1 VIYAFELASPLRKGF
16 GRDKVFSSQI
26 NKICEQMPL
35 DPEISKMDT
44 VVLSSKDLKG
54 LNRGK
59 VQTALL
65 TKNPNVTF
73 IYIWSKKGEEDL
85 IDTPFKV
92 ELKKVTPDSLYS
104 AVNEIISDTLI
115 KSGRLN
121 ADDSDS
127 SIAIPKPLKPKF
139 KASQFGRKD
148 IEETEEAEEVVI
160 KIDPITGLHYYNDDI
175 TDEMIYC
182 DETGRQ
188 LTPAEIQI
196 AKDKIAMERKGEEKE
211 ENGSDDSDDDFEDID
226 IDLDADEESKDKL
239 KPATINLIKDAM
251 APEEEV
257 AEEVPAPI
265 AVDKSTELKNEIESI
280 KSFNNWG
287 ALNDALQETSIFA
300 ELIANDAD
308 YNGTIKVLES
318 LEVQML
324 DIMQNPRLTADEKF
338 DKLLDLGRDKTT
350 TKGIANSL
358 MVDKVISI
366 IHNLS
371 AEVGS
376 IAKTIVNKNYKA
388 IDAAAAVDRIVLDD
402 TANNEVIDAAVKAE
416 ISLLNTKKEISSLY
430 SVMNKTVQDTTK
442 NLTSGLPSEN
452 ELINQII
459 GMSDEYFT
467 PKNTKDLF
475 HRMLEALEENKNTFV
490 QADESVNKLLDKLND
505 VAIKYREV
513 IKYQSE
519 RILLLKANRVED
531 IVIMDTALKP
541 TMQLFVGESGSG
553 VTSTVLARAGVIARG
568 AKNVVIIDLSRK
580 AKFEDYGIEAET
592 WENFS
597 ESRINREFLCVK
609 APEIIDID
617 EILSHLKTRLDNYG
631 SINIILSPEMISEA
645 AMLAGD
651 SLTLNF
657 ISDCTPRNM
666 VVMQEAIGAL
676 SSISNIARKVVLVN
690 PVQDPISC
698 CRTLGVELGNTKL
711 ITIPYLPEMKEC
723 LVNKTQPAMYP
734 EIRGAYSHF

>member
-1 VIYAFELASPLRKGF
+1 MIYSFELASLLRKGF

-35 DPEISKMDT
+35 DPEVSKMDT

-92 ELKKVTPDSLYS
+92 ELKKVTADSLYS

-115 KSGRLN
+115 KSGKLN

-127 SIAIPKPLKPKF
+127 AIAIPKPLKPKF
-139 KASQFGRKD
+139 KASKFGKKD
-148 IEETEEAEEVVI
+148 EDEVEETEEVI
-160 KIDPITGLHYYNDDI
+160 VKIDPITGLHYFNDDV

-182 DETGRQ
+182 DEDGRR
-188 LTPAEIQI
+188 LTPAEVQI
-196 AKDKIAMERKGEEKE
+196 AKDKLAMEKREEAGSNDGGE
-211 ENGSDDSDDDFEDID
+211 DDDGFEDID
-226 IDLDADEESKDKL
+226 IDLEDDNNTSGIEGKVALYPVKE
-239 KPATINLIKDAM
+239 AM
-251 APEEEV
+251 IPE
-257 AEEVPAPI
+257 
-265 AVDKSTELKNEIESI
+265 
-280 KSFNNWG
+280 SFNNWE

-308 YNGTIKVLES
+308 YNGTLKVLES

-324 DIMQNPRLTADEKF
+324 DIMQNPRLSADEKF

-350 TKGIANSL
+350 TKGITNSI
-358 MVDKVISI
+358 MVDKLISI

-371 AEVGS
+371 AQVGS
-376 IAKTIVNKNYKA
+376 IAKTIVDKNYKA

-416 ISLLNTKKEISSLY
+416 VSLLNTKKEIASLY

-442 NLTSGLPSEN
+442 GFTAGLPSEN

-475 HRMLEALEENKNTFV
+475 HKMLEALEENKSTFV
-490 QADESVNKLLDKLND
+490 QADESVNRLLDKLND

-541 TMQLFVGESGSG
+541 TMQLFIGESGSG
-553 VTSTVLARAGVIARG
+553 VTSTVLARTGVIARG

-580 AKFEDYGIEAET
+580 AKFADYGIETET

-597 ESRINREFLCVK
+597 ENRVNREFICVT

-631 SINIILSPEMISEA
+631 SINIILSPEQISEA

-734 EIRGAYSHF
+734 EIRGAFSHF

>member
-1 VIYAFELASPLRKGF
+1 MIYSFELASLLRKGF

-35 DPEISKMDT
+35 DPEVSKMDT

-92 ELKKVTPDSLYS
+92 ELKKVTADSLYS

-115 KSGRLN
+115 KSGKLN

-127 SIAIPKPLKPKF
+127 AIAIPKPLKPKF
-139 KASQFGRKD
+139 KASRFGKKD
-148 IEETEEAEEVVI
+148 EDEVEEAEEVIV
-160 KIDPITGLHYYNDDI
+160 KIDPITGLHYFNDDI

-182 DETGRQ
+182 DEDGRR
-188 LTPAEIQI
+188 LTPAEVQI
-196 AKDKIAMERKGEEKE
+196 AKDKLAMEKKE
-211 ENGSDDSDDDFEDID
+211 EAGSNDGGEDDDGFEDID
-226 IDLDADEESKDKL
+226 IDLDDDSNTSGIEEKVALYPVKE
-239 KPATINLIKDAM
+239 AM
-251 APEEEV
+251 IPEQEEEEV
-257 AEEVPAPI
+257 KEQPV
-265 AVDKSTELKNEIESI
+265 VNKSTELKNEIESI
-280 KSFNNWG
+280 KSFNNWE

-308 YNGTIKVLES
+308 YNGTLKVLES

-324 DIMQNPRLTADEKF
+324 DIMQNPRLSADEKF

-350 TKGIANSL
+350 TKGITNSI
-358 MVDKVISI
+358 MVDKLVSI

-371 AEVGS
+371 AQVGS
-376 IAKTIVNKNYKA
+376 IAKGIVDKNYKA

-416 ISLLNTKKEISSLY
+416 VSLLNTKKEIASLY

-442 NLTSGLPSEN
+442 GFTAGLPSEN

-475 HRMLEALEENKNTFV
+475 HKMLEALEENKSTFV
-490 QADESVNKLLDKLND
+490 QADESVNRLLDKLND

-519 RILLLKANRVED
+519 RILMLKANRVED

-541 TMQLFVGESGSG
+541 TMQLFIGESGSG
-553 VTSTVLARAGVIARG
+553 VTSTVLARTGVIARG
-568 AKNVVIIDLSRK
+568 AKNVVILDLSRK
-580 AKFEDYGIEAET
+580 AKFSDYGIEAET

-597 ESRINREFLCVK
+597 ENRVNREFICVT

-631 SINIILSPEMISEA
+631 SINIILSPEQISEA

-666 VVMQEAIGAL
+666 VIMQEAIGAL

-734 EIRGAYSHF
+734 EIRGAFSHF

>member
-1 VIYAFELASPLRKGF
+1 MIYSFELASLLRKGF

-35 DPEISKMDT
+35 DPEVSKMDT

-92 ELKKVTPDSLYS
+92 ELKKVTADSLYA

-115 KSGRLN
+115 KSGKLN

-127 SIAIPKPLKPKF
+127 AIAIPKPLKPKF
-139 KASQFGRKD
+139 KASRFGKKD
-148 IEETEEAEEVVI
+148 EEEVEEAEEVIV
-160 KIDPITGLHYYNDDI
+160 KIDPITGLHYFNDDI

-182 DETGRQ
+182 DEDGRR
-188 LTPAEIQI
+188 LTPAEVQI
-196 AKDKIAMERKGEEKE
+196 AKDKLAMEKKE
-211 ENGSDDSDDDFEDID
+211 EAGSNDGVEDDDGFEDID
-226 IDLDADEESKDKL
+226 IDLDDDNASGVEEKVALYPVKE
-239 KPATINLIKDAM
+239 AM
-251 APEEEV
+251 IPEQEEEEV
-257 AEEVPAPI
+257 KEQPA
-265 AVDKSTELKNEIESI
+265 VNKSTELKNEIESI
-280 KSFNNWG
+280 KSFNNWE

-308 YNGTIKVLES
+308 YNGTLKVLES

-324 DIMQNPRLTADEKF
+324 DIMQNPRLSADEKF

-350 TKGIANSL
+350 TKGITNSI
-358 MVDKVISI
+358 MVDKLISI

-371 AEVGS
+371 AQVGS
-376 IAKTIVNKNYKA
+376 IAKGIVDKNYKA

-416 ISLLNTKKEISSLY
+416 VSLLNTKKEIASLY

-442 NLTSGLPSEN
+442 GFTAGLPSEN

-475 HRMLEALEENKNTFV
+475 HKMLEALEDNKSTFV

-541 TMQLFVGESGSG
+541 TMQLFIGESGSG
-553 VTSTVLARAGVIARG
+553 VTSTVLARTGVIARG

-580 AKFEDYGIEAET
+580 AKFADYGIETET

-597 ESRINREFLCVK
+597 ENRVNREFICVT

-631 SINIILSPEMISEA
+631 SINIILSPEQISEA

-676 SSISNIARKVVLVN
+676 SSIPNIARKVVLVN

-734 EIRGAYSHF
+734 EIRGAFSHF

>member
-1 VIYAFELASPLRKGF
+1 MIYSFELASLLRKGF

-35 DPEISKMDT
+35 DPEVSKMDT

-92 ELKKVTPDSLYS
+92 ELKKVTADSLYS

-115 KSGRLN
+115 KSGKLN

-127 SIAIPKPLKPKF
+127 AIAIPKPLKPKF
-139 KASQFGRKD
+139 KASRFGKKD
-148 IEETEEAEEVVI
+148 EDEVEEAEEVIV
-160 KIDPITGLHYYNDDI
+160 KIDPITGLHYFNDDI

-182 DETGRQ
+182 DEDGRR
-188 LTPAEIQI
+188 LTPAEVQI
-196 AKDKIAMERKGEEKE
+196 AKDKLAMEKKE
-211 ENGSDDSDDDFEDID
+211 EAGSNDGGEDDDGFEDID
-226 IDLDADEESKDKL
+226 IDLDDDSNTSGIEEKVALYPVKE
-239 KPATINLIKDAM
+239 AM
-251 APEEEV
+251 IPEQEEEEV
-257 AEEVPAPI
+257 KEQPA
-265 AVDKSTELKNEIESI
+265 VNKSTELKNEIESI
-280 KSFNNWG
+280 KSFNNWE

-308 YNGTIKVLES
+308 YNGTLKVLES

-324 DIMQNPRLTADEKF
+324 DIMQNPRLSADEKF

-350 TKGIANSL
+350 TKGITNSI
-358 MVDKVISI
+358 MVDKLVSI

-371 AEVGS
+371 AQVGS
-376 IAKTIVNKNYKA
+376 IAKTIVDKNYKA

-402 TANNEVIDAAVKAE
+402 TANNEVINAAVKAE
-416 ISLLNTKKEISSLY
+416 VSLLNTKKEIASLY

-442 NLTSGLPSEN
+442 GFTAGLPSEN

-475 HRMLEALEENKNTFV
+475 HKMLEALEENKSTFV
-490 QADESVNKLLDKLND
+490 QADESVNRLLDKLND

-541 TMQLFVGESGSG
+541 TMQLFIGESGSG
-553 VTSTVLARAGVIARG
+553 VTSTVLARTGVIARG

-580 AKFEDYGIEAET
+580 AKFADYGIETET

-597 ESRINREFLCVK
+597 ENRVNREFICVT

-631 SINIILSPEMISEA
+631 SINIILSPEQISEA

-734 EIRGAYSHF
+734 EIRGAFSHF

>member
-1 VIYAFELASPLRKGF
+1 MIYSFELASLLRKGF

-35 DPEISKMDT
+35 DPEVSKMDT

-92 ELKKVTPDSLYS
+92 EMKKVTADSLYS

-115 KSGRLN
+115 KSGKLN

-127 SIAIPKPLKPKF
+127 AIAIPKPLKPKF
-139 KASQFGRKD
+139 KASKFGKKD
-148 IEETEEAEEVVI
+148 EDEVEETEEVVV

-182 DETGRQ
+182 DESGRQ
-188 LTPAEIQI
+188 LTPAEVQI
-196 AKDKIAMERKGEEKE
+196 AKDKLAMEKKE
-211 ENGSDDSDDDFEDID
+211 EAGSNDDDGFEDID
-226 IDLDADEESKDKL
+226 IDLDDDSNTSSIEEKVALYPVKE
-239 KPATINLIKDAM
+239 AM
-251 APEEEV
+251 IPEQEEEEV
-257 AEEVPAPI
+257 KEQPV
-265 AVDKSTELKNEIESI
+265 VNKSTELKNEIESI
-280 KSFNNWG
+280 KSFNNWE

-308 YNGTIKVLES
+308 YNGTLKVLES

-324 DIMQNPRLTADEKF
+324 DIMQNPRLSADEKF

-350 TKGIANSL
+350 TKGITNSI
-358 MVDKVISI
+358 MVDKLISI

-371 AEVGS
+371 AQVGS
-376 IAKTIVNKNYKA
+376 IAKGIVDKNYKA

-416 ISLLNTKKEISSLY
+416 VSLLNTKKEIASLY

-442 NLTSGLPSEN
+442 GFTAGLPSEN

-475 HRMLEALEENKNTFV
+475 HKMLEALEENKSTFV
-490 QADESVNKLLDKLND
+490 QADESVNRLLDKLND

-541 TMQLFVGESGSG
+541 TMQLFIGESGSG
-553 VTSTVLARAGVIARG
+553 VTSTVLARTGVIARG

-580 AKFEDYGIEAET
+580 AKFADYGIETET

-597 ESRINREFLCVK
+597 ENRVNREFICVT

-631 SINIILSPEMISEA
+631 SINIILSPEQISEA

-666 VVMQEAIGAL
+666 VVMQEVIGAL
-676 SSISNIARKVVLVN
+676 SSIPNIARKVVLVN

-734 EIRGAYSHF
+734 EIRGAFSHF

>member
-1 VIYAFELASPLRKGF
+1 MIYSFELASLLRKGF

-35 DPEISKMDT
+35 DPEVSKMDT

-92 ELKKVTPDSLYS
+92 ELKKVTADSLYT

-115 KSGRLN
+115 KSGKLN

-127 SIAIPKPLKPKF
+127 AIAIPKPLKPKF
-139 KASQFGRKD
+139 KASRFGKKD
-148 IEETEEAEEVVI
+148 EEEVEEAEEVIV
-160 KIDPITGLHYYNDDI
+160 KIDPITGLHYFNDDI

-182 DETGRQ
+182 DEDGRR
-188 LTPAEIQI
+188 LTPAEVQI
-196 AKDKIAMERKGEEKE
+196 AKDKLAMEKKE
-211 ENGSDDSDDDFEDID
+211 EAGSNDGGEDDDGFEDID
-226 IDLDADEESKDKL
+226 IDLDDDNASGMEEKVALYPVKESMI
-239 KPATINLIKDAM
+239 PEQE
-251 APEEEV
+251 EEEV
-257 AEEVPAPI
+257 KEQPA
-265 AVDKSTELKNEIESI
+265 VNKSTELKNEIESI
-280 KSFNNWG
+280 KSFNNWE

-300 ELIANDAD
+300 DLIANDAD
-308 YNGTIKVLES
+308 YNGTLKVLES

-324 DIMQNPRLTADEKF
+324 DIMQNPRLSADEKF

-350 TKGIANSL
+350 TKGITNSI
-358 MVDKVISI
+358 MVDKLISI

-371 AEVGS
+371 AQVGS
-376 IAKTIVNKNYKA
+376 IAKGIVDKNYKA

-416 ISLLNTKKEISSLY
+416 VSLLYTKKEIASLY

-442 NLTSGLPSEN
+442 GFTAGLPSEN

-467 PKNTKDLF
+467 PKNTKDLL
-475 HRMLEALEENKNTFV
+475 HKMLEALEENKSTFV
-490 QADESVNKLLDKLND
+490 QADESVNRLLDKLND

-541 TMQLFVGESGSG
+541 TMQLFIGESGSG
-553 VTSTVLARAGVIARG
+553 VTSTVLSRTGVIARG

-580 AKFEDYGIEAET
+580 AKFADYGIETET

-597 ESRINREFLCVK
+597 ENRVNREFICVT

-631 SINIILSPEMISEA
+631 SINIILSPEQISEA

-651 SLTLNF
+651 SLTINF

-676 SSISNIARKVVLVN
+676 SSIPNIARKVVLVN

-734 EIRGAYSHF
+734 EIRGAFSHF

>member
-1 VIYAFELASPLRKGF
+1 MIYAFELASTLRKGF

-148 IEETEEAEEVVI
+148 VEESEEEEEVVI
-160 KIDPITGLHYYNDDI
+160 KVDPITGLHYYNDDI

-257 AEEVPAPI
+257 IEEAPAPV

-388 IDAAAAVDRIVLDD
+388 IDAAASVDRIVLDD

-553 VTSTVLARAGVIARG
+553 VTSTVLARTGVIARG

-580 AKFEDYGIEAET
+580 AKFEDYGIEPET

-597 ESRINREFLCVK
+597 ESRINREFLCVT

>member
-1 VIYAFELASPLRKGF
+1 MIYSFELASLLRKGF

-35 DPEISKMDT
+35 DPEVSKMDT

-92 ELKKVTPDSLYS
+92 ELKKVTSDSLYT

-115 KSGRLN
+115 KSGKLN

-127 SIAIPKPLKPKF
+127 AIAIPKPLKPKF
-139 KASQFGRKD
+139 KASRFGKKD
-148 IEETEEAEEVVI
+148 EDEVEEAEEVIV
-160 KIDPITGLHYYNDDI
+160 KIDPITGLHYFNDDI

-182 DETGRQ
+182 DEDGRR
-188 LTPAEIQI
+188 LTPAEVQI
-196 AKDKIAMERKGEEKE
+196 AKDKLAAEKKE
-211 ENGSDDSDDDFEDID
+211 EAGSNDGGEDDDGFEDID
-226 IDLDADEESKDKL
+226 IDLDDDSNTSGIEEKVALYPVKE
-239 KPATINLIKDAM
+239 AM
-251 APEEEV
+251 IPEQEEEEV
-257 AEEVPAPI
+257 KEQPVI
-265 AVDKSTELKNEIESI
+265 NKSMELKNEIESI
-280 KSFNNWG
+280 KSFNNWE

-308 YNGTIKVLES
+308 YNGTLKVLES

-324 DIMQNPRLTADEKF
+324 DIMQNPRLSADEKF

-350 TKGIANSL
+350 TKGITNSI
-358 MVDKVISI
+358 MVDKLISI

-371 AEVGS
+371 AQVGS
-376 IAKTIVNKNYKA
+376 IAKGIVDKNYKA

-416 ISLLNTKKEISSLY
+416 VSLLNTKKEIASLY

-442 NLTSGLPSEN
+442 GLTSGLPSEN

-475 HRMLEALEENKNTFV
+475 HKMLEALEENKSTFV
-490 QADESVNKLLDKLND
+490 QADESVNRLLDKLND

-541 TMQLFVGESGSG
+541 TMQLFIGESGSG
-553 VTSTVLARAGVIARG
+553 VTSTVLARTGVIARG

-580 AKFEDYGIEAET
+580 AKFTDYGIETET

-597 ESRINREFLCVK
+597 ENRVNREFICVT

-631 SINIILSPEMISEA
+631 SINIILSPEQISEA

-676 SSISNIARKVVLVN
+676 SSIPNIARKVVLVN

-734 EIRGAYSHF
+734 EIRGAFSHF

>member
-1 VIYAFELASPLRKGF
+1 MIYSFELASLLRKGF

-35 DPEISKMDT
+35 DPEVSKMDT

-92 ELKKVTPDSLYS
+92 ELKKVTADSLYS

-115 KSGRLN
+115 KSGKLN

-127 SIAIPKPLKPKF
+127 AIAIPKPLKPKF
-139 KASQFGRKD
+139 KASRFGKKD
-148 IEETEEAEEVVI
+148 EDEVEEAEEVIV
-160 KIDPITGLHYYNDDI
+160 KIDPITGLHYFNDDI

-182 DETGRQ
+182 DEDGRR
-188 LTPAEIQI
+188 LTPAEVQI
-196 AKDKIAMERKGEEKE
+196 AKDKLAMEKKE
-211 ENGSDDSDDDFEDID
+211 EAGSNDDDGFEDID
-226 IDLDADEESKDKL
+226 IDLDDDNASGVEEKVALYPVKE
-239 KPATINLIKDAM
+239 AM
-251 APEEEV
+251 IPEQEEEEV
-257 AEEVPAPI
+257 KEQPA
-265 AVDKSTELKNEIESI
+265 VNKSTELKNEIESI
-280 KSFNNWG
+280 KSFNNWE

-308 YNGTIKVLES
+308 YNGTLKVLES

-324 DIMQNPRLTADEKF
+324 DIMQNPRLSADEKF

-350 TKGIANSL
+350 TKGITNSI
-358 MVDKVISI
+358 MVDKLISI

-371 AEVGS
+371 AQVGS
-376 IAKTIVNKNYKA
+376 IAKGIVDKNYKA

-416 ISLLNTKKEISSLY
+416 VSLLNTKKEIASLY

-442 NLTSGLPSEN
+442 GFTAGLPSEN

-475 HRMLEALEENKNTFV
+475 HKMLEALEENKSTFV
-490 QADESVNKLLDKLND
+490 QADESVNRLLDKLND

-541 TMQLFVGESGSG
+541 TMQLFIGESRSG
-553 VTSTVLARAGVIARG
+553 VTSTVLARTGVIARG

-580 AKFEDYGIEAET
+580 AKFADYGIEAET

-597 ESRINREFLCVK
+597 ENRVNREFICVT

-631 SINIILSPEMISEA
+631 SINIILSPEQISEA

-676 SSISNIARKVVLVN
+676 SSIPNIARKVVLVN

>member
-1 VIYAFELASPLRKGF
+1 MIYSFELASLLRKGF

-35 DPEISKMDT
+35 DPEVSKMDT

-85 IDTPFKV
+85 IDTTFKV
-92 ELKKVTPDSLYS
+92 ELKKVTADSLYS

-115 KSGRLN
+115 KSGKLN

-127 SIAIPKPLKPKF
+127 AIAIPKPLKPKF
-139 KASQFGRKD
+139 KASRFGKKD
-148 IEETEEAEEVVI
+148 EDEVEEAEEVIV
-160 KIDPITGLHYYNDDI
+160 KIDPITGLHYFNDDI

-182 DETGRQ
+182 DEDGRR
-188 LTPAEIQI
+188 LTPAEVQI
-196 AKDKIAMERKGEEKE
+196 AKDKLAMEKKE
-211 ENGSDDSDDDFEDID
+211 EAGSNDGGEDDDGFEDID
-226 IDLDADEESKDKL
+226 IDLDDDNNASGVEEKVALHPVKE
-239 KPATINLIKDAM
+239 AM
-251 APEEEV
+251 IPEQEEEEV
-257 AEEVPAPI
+257 KEQPA
-265 AVDKSTELKNEIESI
+265 VNKSTELKNEIESI
-280 KSFNNWG
+280 KSFNNWE

-300 ELIANDAD
+300 DLIANDAD
-308 YNGTIKVLES
+308 YNGTLKVLES

-324 DIMQNPRLTADEKF
+324 DIMQNPRLSADEKF

-350 TKGIANSL
+350 TKGITNSI
-358 MVDKVISI
+358 MVDKLVSI

-371 AEVGS
+371 AQVGS
-376 IAKTIVNKNYKA
+376 IAKGIVDKNYKA

-416 ISLLNTKKEISSLY
+416 VSLLNTKKEIASLY

-442 NLTSGLPSEN
+442 GFTAGLPSEN

-475 HRMLEALEENKNTFV
+475 HKMLEALEENKSTFV
-490 QADESVNKLLDKLND
+490 QADESVNRLLDKLND

-541 TMQLFVGESGSG
+541 TMQLFIGESGSG
-553 VTSTVLARAGVIARG
+553 VTSTVLARTGVIARG

-580 AKFEDYGIEAET
+580 AKFADYGIETET

-597 ESRINREFLCVK
+597 ENRVNREFICVT

-631 SINIILSPEMISEA
+631 SINIILSPEQISEA

-734 EIRGAYSHF
+734 EIRGAFSHF

>member
-1 VIYAFELASPLRKGF
+1 MIYSFELASLLRKGF

-35 DPEISKMDT
+35 DPEVSKMDT

-92 ELKKVTPDSLYS
+92 ELKKVTADSLYS

-115 KSGRLN
+115 KSGKLN

-127 SIAIPKPLKPKF
+127 AIAIPKPLKPKF
-139 KASQFGRKD
+139 KASRFGKKD
-148 IEETEEAEEVVI
+148 EEEVEEAEEVIV
-160 KIDPITGLHYYNDDI
+160 KIDPITGLHYFNDDI

-182 DETGRQ
+182 DEDGRR
-188 LTPAEIQI
+188 LTPAEVQI
-196 AKDKIAMERKGEEKE
+196 AKDKLAMEKKE
-211 ENGSDDSDDDFEDID
+211 EAGSNDDGDDDGFEDID
-226 IDLDADEESKDKL
+226 IDLDDDSNTSGIEEKVALYPVKE
-239 KPATINLIKDAM
+239 AM
-251 APEEEV
+251 IPEQEEEEV
-257 AEEVPAPI
+257 KEQPV
-265 AVDKSTELKNEIESI
+265 VNKSTELKNEIESI
-280 KSFNNWG
+280 KSFNNWE

-308 YNGTIKVLES
+308 YNGTLKVLES

-324 DIMQNPRLTADEKF
+324 DIMQNPRLSADEKF

-350 TKGIANSL
+350 TKGITNSI
-358 MVDKVISI
+358 MVDKLISI

-371 AEVGS
+371 AQVGS
-376 IAKTIVNKNYKA
+376 IAKGIVDKNYKA

-416 ISLLNTKKEISSLY
+416 VSLLNTKKEIASLY

-442 NLTSGLPSEN
+442 GFTAGLPSEN

-475 HRMLEALEENKNTFV
+475 HKMLEALEENKSTFV
-490 QADESVNKLLDKLND
+490 QADESVNRLLDKLND

-541 TMQLFVGESGSG
+541 TMQLFIGESGSG
-553 VTSTVLARAGVIARG
+553 VTSTVLARTGVIARG

-580 AKFEDYGIEAET
+580 AKFADYGIETAT

-597 ESRINREFLCVK
+597 ENRVNREFMCVT

-631 SINIILSPEMISEA
+631 SVNVILSPEQISEA

-676 SSISNIARKVVLVN
+676 SSIPNIARKVVLVN

-734 EIRGAYSHF
+734 EIRGAFSHF

>member
-1 VIYAFELASPLRKGF
+1 MIYSFELASLLRKGF

-35 DPEISKMDT
+35 DPEVSKMDT

-92 ELKKVTPDSLYS
+92 ELKKVTADSLYT

-115 KSGRLN
+115 KSGKLN

-127 SIAIPKPLKPKF
+127 AIAIPKPLKPKF
-139 KASQFGRKD
+139 KASKFGKKD
-148 IEETEEAEEVVI
+148 EDEVEETEEVVV
-160 KIDPITGLHYYNDDI
+160 KIDPITGLHYFNDDI

-182 DETGRQ
+182 DENGRR
-188 LTPAEIQI
+188 LTPAEVQI
-196 AKDKIAMERKGEEKE
+196 AKDKLAMEKKE
-211 ENGSDDSDDDFEDID
+211 EAGSNDSNGDDDGFEDID
-226 IDLDADEESKDKL
+226 IDLDDDSNTSGIEEKVALYPVKE
-239 KPATINLIKDAM
+239 AM
-251 APEEEV
+251 IPEQEEEEV
-257 AEEVPAPI
+257 KEQPVI
-265 AVDKSTELKNEIESI
+265 NKSMELKNEIESI
-280 KSFNNWG
+280 KSFNNWE

-308 YNGTIKVLES
+308 YNGTLKVLES

-324 DIMQNPRLTADEKF
+324 DIMQNPRLSADEKF

-350 TKGIANSL
+350 TKGITNSI
-358 MVDKVISI
+358 MVDKLISI

-371 AEVGS
+371 AQVGS
-376 IAKTIVNKNYKA
+376 IAKGIVDKNYKA
-388 IDAAAAVDRIVLDD
+388 IDAAAAVDRIVLND

-416 ISLLNTKKEISSLY
+416 VSLLNTKKEIASLY

-442 NLTSGLPSEN
+442 GFTAGLPSEN

-475 HRMLEALEENKNTFV
+475 HKMLEALEENKSTFV
-490 QADESVNKLLDKLND
+490 QADESVNRLLDKLND

-541 TMQLFVGESGSG
+541 TMQLFIGESGSG
-553 VTSTVLARAGVIARG
+553 VTSTVLARTGVIARG

-580 AKFEDYGIEAET
+580 AKFADYGIETET

-597 ESRINREFLCVK
+597 ENRVNREFICVT

-631 SINIILSPEMISEA
+631 SINIILSPEQISEA

-666 VVMQEAIGAL
+666 VVMQEVIGAL

-734 EIRGAYSHF
+734 EIRGAFSHF

>member
-1 VIYAFELASPLRKGF
+1 MIYSFELASLLRKGF

-35 DPEISKMDT
+35 DPEVSKMDT

-85 IDTPFKV
+85 IDTAFKV
-92 ELKKVTPDSLYS
+92 ELKKVTADSLYT

-115 KSGRLN
+115 KSGKLN

-127 SIAIPKPLKPKF
+127 AIAIPKPLKPKF
-139 KASQFGRKD
+139 KASRFGKKD
-148 IEETEEAEEVVI
+148 EEEVEEAEEVIV

-182 DETGRQ
+182 DENGRR
-188 LTPAEIQI
+188 LTPAEVQI
-196 AKDKIAMERKGEEKE
+196 AKDKLAAEKKE
-211 ENGSDDSDDDFEDID
+211 EAGSNDDDGFEDID
-226 IDLDADEESKDKL
+226 IDLDDDNASGVEEKVALYPVKE
-239 KPATINLIKDAM
+239 AM
-251 APEEEV
+251 IPEQEEEEV
-257 AEEVPAPI
+257 KEQPA
-265 AVDKSTELKNEIESI
+265 VNKSTELKNEIESI
-280 KSFNNWG
+280 KSFNNWE

-300 ELIANDAD
+300 DLIANDAD
-308 YNGTIKVLES
+308 YNGTLKVLES

-324 DIMQNPRLTADEKF
+324 DIMQNPRLSADEKF

-350 TKGIANSL
+350 TKGITNSI
-358 MVDKVISI
+358 MVDKLISI

-371 AEVGS
+371 AQVGS
-376 IAKTIVNKNYKA
+376 IAKGIVDKNYKA

-416 ISLLNTKKEISSLY
+416 VSLLNTKKEIASLY

-442 NLTSGLPSEN
+442 GFTAGLPSEN

-475 HRMLEALEENKNTFV
+475 HKMLEALEENKSTFV
-490 QADESVNKLLDKLND
+490 QADESVNRLLDKLND

-541 TMQLFVGESGSG
+541 TMQLFIGESGSG
-553 VTSTVLARAGVIARG
+553 VTSTVLARTGVIARG

-580 AKFEDYGIEAET
+580 AKFTDYGIETET

-597 ESRINREFLCVK
+597 ENRVNREFICVT

-631 SINIILSPEMISEA
+631 SINIILSPEQISEA

-676 SSISNIARKVVLVN
+676 SSIPNIARKVILVN

-734 EIRGAYSHF
+734 EIRGAFSHF

>member
-1 VIYAFELASPLRKGF
+1 MIYAFELASTLRKGF

-65 TKNPNVTF
+65 TKNPSVTF
-73 IYIWSKKGEEDL
+73 IYVWSKKGEEDL

-148 IEETEEAEEVVI
+148 VEETEEAEEVVI

-211 ENGSDDSDDDFEDID
+211 ENGSYDSDDDFEDID

-257 AEEVPAPI
+257 AEEAPAPI

-388 IDAAAAVDRIVLDD
+388 IDTAASVDRIVLDD

-553 VTSTVLARAGVIARG
+553 VTSTVLARTGVIARG
-568 AKNVVIIDLSRK
+568 AKNVVVVDLSRK
-580 AKFEDYGIEAET
+580 ARFEDYGIEPET

-631 SINIILSPEMISEA
+631 SINIILSPEQISEA

>member
-1 VIYAFELASPLRKGF
+1 MIYSFELASLLRKGF

-35 DPEISKMDT
+35 DPEVSKMDT

-92 ELKKVTPDSLYS
+92 ELKKVTADSLYS

-115 KSGRLN
+115 KSGKLN

-127 SIAIPKPLKPKF
+127 AIAIPKPLKPKF
-139 KASQFGRKD
+139 KASRFGKKD
-148 IEETEEAEEVVI
+148 EEEVEEAEEVIV
-160 KIDPITGLHYYNDDI
+160 KIDPITGLHYFNDDI

-182 DETGRQ
+182 DEDGRR
-188 LTPAEIQI
+188 LTPAEVQI
-196 AKDKIAMERKGEEKE
+196 AKDKLAAEKKE
-211 ENGSDDSDDDFEDID
+211 EAGSNDGDRDDDGFEDID
-226 IDLDADEESKDKL
+226 IDLDDDSNTSDIEEKVALYPVKE
-239 KPATINLIKDAM
+239 AM
-251 APEEEV
+251 IPEQEEEEV
-257 AEEVPAPI
+257 KEQPVI
-265 AVDKSTELKNEIESI
+265 NKSMELKNEIESI
-280 KSFNNWG
+280 KSFNNWE

-308 YNGTIKVLES
+308 YNGTLKVLES

-324 DIMQNPRLTADEKF
+324 DIMQNPRLSADEKF

-350 TKGIANSL
+350 TKGITNSI
-358 MVDKVISI
+358 MVDKLVSI
-366 IHNLS
+366 IHSLS
-371 AEVGS
+371 AQVGS
-376 IAKTIVNKNYKA
+376 IAKTIVDKNYKA

-416 ISLLNTKKEISSLY
+416 VSLLNTKKEIASLY

-442 NLTSGLPSEN
+442 GFTAGLPSEN

-475 HRMLEALEENKNTFV
+475 HKMLEALEENKSTFV
-490 QADESVNKLLDKLND
+490 QADESVNRLLDKLND

-541 TMQLFVGESGSG
+541 TMQLFIGESGSG
-553 VTSTVLARAGVIARG
+553 VTSTVLARTGVIARG

-580 AKFEDYGIEAET
+580 AKFADYGIETET

-597 ESRINREFLCVK
+597 ENRVNREFICVT

-631 SINIILSPEMISEA
+631 SINIILSPEQISEA

-676 SSISNIARKVVLVN
+676 SSIPNIARKVVLVN

-734 EIRGAYSHF
+734 EIRGAFSHF

>member
-1 VIYAFELASPLRKGF
+1 MIYAFELASTLRKGF

-65 TKNPNVTF
+65 TKNPSVTF
-73 IYIWSKKGEEDL
+73 IYVWSKKGEEDL

-148 IEETEEAEEVVI
+148 VEETEEAEEVVI

-196 AKDKIAMERKGEEKE
+196 AKDKIAMEHKVEEKE
-211 ENGSDDSDDDFEDID
+211 DSGSDDGDDDFEDID
-226 IDLDADEESKDKL
+226 IDLDADEDNNKL

-251 APEEEV
+251 APEEETV
-257 AEEVPAPI
+257 EEAPAPV
-265 AVDKSTELKNEIESI
+265 AVDKSTELKNEIKSI

-388 IDAAAAVDRIVLDD
+388 IDAAASVDRIVLDD

-541 TMQLFVGESGSG
+541 AMQLFVGESGSG
-553 VTSTVLARAGVIARG
+553 VTSTVLARTGVIARG
-568 AKNVVIIDLSRK
+568 AKNVVVVDLSRK
-580 AKFEDYGIEAET
+580 AKFEDYGIEPET

-597 ESRINREFLCVK
+597 ESRINREFLCVT

-666 VVMQEAIGAL
+666 VVMQETIGAL

>member
-1 VIYAFELASPLRKGF
+1 MIYAFELASTLRKGF

-65 TKNPNVTF
+65 TKNPSVTF
-73 IYIWSKKGEEDL
+73 IYVWSKKGEEDL

-148 IEETEEAEEVVI
+148 VEETEEAEEVVI

-196 AKDKIAMERKGEEKE
+196 AKDKIAMEHKGEEKE
-211 ENGSDDSDDDFEDID
+211 DSSSDDGDDDFEDID
-226 IDLDADEESKDKL
+226 IDLDAEDNDKL

-388 IDAAAAVDRIVLDD
+388 IDAAASVDRIVLDD

-553 VTSTVLARAGVIARG
+553 VTSTVLARTGVIARG
-568 AKNVVIIDLSRK
+568 AKNVVVIDLSKK
-580 AKFEDYGIEAET
+580 AKFEDYGVEPET

-597 ESRINREFLCVK
+597 ENRLNREFLCVT

-617 EILSHLKTRLDNYG
+617 EIVDHLKTRLDNYG
-631 SINIILSPEMISEA
+631 SINIILSPEQISEA

>member
-1 VIYAFELASPLRKGF
+1 MIYSFELASLLRKGF

-35 DPEISKMDT
+35 DPEVSKMDT

-59 VQTALL
+59 VQTTLL

-92 ELKKVTPDSLYS
+92 ELKKVTADSLYS

-115 KSGRLN
+115 KSGKLN

-139 KASQFGRKD
+139 KASRFGKKD
-148 IEETEEAEEVVI
+148 EEEVEEAEEVIV
-160 KIDPITGLHYYNDDI
+160 KIDPITGLHYFNDDI

-182 DETGRQ
+182 DEDGRR
-188 LTPAEIQI
+188 LTPAEVQI
-196 AKDKIAMERKGEEKE
+196 AKDKLAAEKKE
-211 ENGSDDSDDDFEDID
+211 AGSNDGREDDDGFEDID
-226 IDLDADEESKDKL
+226 IDLDDDSNTSGIEEKVALYPVKE
-239 KPATINLIKDAM
+239 AM
-251 APEEEV
+251 IPEQEEEEV
-257 AEEVPAPI
+257 KEQPVI
-265 AVDKSTELKNEIESI
+265 NKSMELKNEIESI
-280 KSFNNWG
+280 KSFNNWE

-308 YNGTIKVLES
+308 YNGTLKVLES

-324 DIMQNPRLTADEKF
+324 DIMQNPRLSADEKF

-350 TKGIANSL
+350 TKGITNSI
-358 MVDKVISI
+358 MVDKLISI

-371 AEVGS
+371 AQVGS
-376 IAKTIVNKNYKA
+376 IAKGIVDKNYKA

-416 ISLLNTKKEISSLY
+416 VSLLNTKKEIASLY

-442 NLTSGLPSEN
+442 GLTSGLPSEN

-475 HRMLEALEENKNTFV
+475 HKMLEALEENKSTFV
-490 QADESVNKLLDKLND
+490 QADESVNRLLDKLND

-541 TMQLFVGESGSG
+541 TMQLFIGESGSG
-553 VTSTVLARAGVIARG
+553 VTSTVLARTGVIARG

-580 AKFEDYGIEAET
+580 AKFADYGIETET

-597 ESRINREFLCVK
+597 ENRVNREFICVT

-631 SINIILSPEMISEA
+631 SINIILSPEQISEA

-651 SLTLNF
+651 SLTINF

-676 SSISNIARKVVLVN
+676 SSIPNIARKVVLVN

-734 EIRGAYSHF
+734 EIRGAFSHF

>member
-1 VIYAFELASPLRKGF
+1 MIYSFELASLLRKGF

-35 DPEISKMDT
+35 DPEVSKMDT

-92 ELKKVTPDSLYS
+92 ELKKVTADSLYT

-115 KSGRLN
+115 KSGKLN

-127 SIAIPKPLKPKF
+127 AIAIPKPLKPKF
-139 KASQFGRKD
+139 KASRFGKKD
-148 IEETEEAEEVVI
+148 EEEVEEAEEVIV
-160 KIDPITGLHYYNDDI
+160 KIDPITGLHYFNDDI

-182 DETGRQ
+182 DEDGRR
-188 LTPAEIQI
+188 LTPAEVQI
-196 AKDKIAMERKGEEKE
+196 AKDKLAMEKKE
-211 ENGSDDSDDDFEDID
+211 EAGSNDGREDDDGFEDID
-226 IDLDADEESKDKL
+226 IDLDDDNASGVEEKVALYPVKE
-239 KPATINLIKDAM
+239 AM
-251 APEEEV
+251 IPEQE
-257 AEEVPAPI
+257 AEEVKEQPA
-265 AVDKSTELKNEIESI
+265 VNKSTELKNEIESI
-280 KSFNNWG
+280 KSFNNWE

-300 ELIANDAD
+300 DLIANDAD
-308 YNGTIKVLES
+308 YNGTLKVLES

-324 DIMQNPRLTADEKF
+324 DIMQNPRLSADEKF

-350 TKGIANSL
+350 TKGITNSI
-358 MVDKVISI
+358 MVDKLISI

-371 AEVGS
+371 AQVGS
-376 IAKTIVNKNYKA
+376 IAKGIVDKNYKA

-416 ISLLNTKKEISSLY
+416 VSLLNTKKEIASLY

-442 NLTSGLPSEN
+442 GFTVGLPSEN

-467 PKNTKDLF
+467 PKNTKDLL
-475 HRMLEALEENKNTFV
+475 HKMLEALEENKSTFV
-490 QADESVNKLLDKLND
+490 QADESVNRLLDKLND

-541 TMQLFVGESGSG
+541 TMQLFIGESGSG
-553 VTSTVLARAGVIARG
+553 VTSTVLARTGVIARG

-580 AKFEDYGIEAET
+580 AKFSDYGIETET

-597 ESRINREFLCVK
+597 ENRVNREFICVT

-631 SINIILSPEMISEA
+631 SINIILSPEQISEA

-676 SSISNIARKVVLVN
+676 SSIPNIARKVVLVN

-734 EIRGAYSHF
+734 EIRGAFSHF

>member
-1 VIYAFELASPLRKGF
+1 MIYSFELASLLRKGF

-35 DPEISKMDT
+35 DPEVSKMDT

-85 IDTPFKV
+85 IDTTFKV
-92 ELKKVTPDSLYS
+92 ELKKVTADSLYT

-115 KSGRLN
+115 KSGKLN

-127 SIAIPKPLKPKF
+127 AIAIPKPLKPKF
-139 KASQFGRKD
+139 KASRFGKKD
-148 IEETEEAEEVVI
+148 EEEVEEAEEVIV
-160 KIDPITGLHYYNDDI
+160 KIDPITGLHYFNDDI

-182 DETGRQ
+182 DEDGRR
-188 LTPAEIQI
+188 LTPAEVQI
-196 AKDKIAMERKGEEKE
+196 AKDKLAMEKKE
-211 ENGSDDSDDDFEDID
+211 EAGSNDGGEDDDGFEDID
-226 IDLDADEESKDKL
+226 IDLDDDNASGVEEKVALYPVKE
-239 KPATINLIKDAM
+239 AM
-251 APEEEV
+251 IPEQEEEEV
-257 AEEVPAPI
+257 KEQPA
-265 AVDKSTELKNEIESI
+265 VNKSTELKNEIESI
-280 KSFNNWG
+280 KSFNNWE

-300 ELIANDAD
+300 DLIANDAD
-308 YNGTIKVLES
+308 YNGTLKVLES

-324 DIMQNPRLTADEKF
+324 DIMQNPRLSADEKF

-350 TKGIANSL
+350 TKGITNSI
-358 MVDKVISI
+358 MVDKLISI

-371 AEVGS
+371 AQVGS
-376 IAKTIVNKNYKA
+376 IAKGIVDKNYKA

-416 ISLLNTKKEISSLY
+416 VSLLNTKKEIASLY

-442 NLTSGLPSEN
+442 GFTAGLPSEN

-475 HRMLEALEENKNTFV
+475 HKMLEALEENKSTFV
-490 QADESVNKLLDKLND
+490 QADESVNRLLDKLND

-541 TMQLFVGESGSG
+541 TMQLFIGESGSG
-553 VTSTVLARAGVIARG
+553 VTSTVLARTGVIARG

-580 AKFEDYGIEAET
+580 AKFADYGIETET

-597 ESRINREFLCVK
+597 ENRVNREFICVT

-631 SINIILSPEMISEA
+631 SINIILSPEQISEA

-676 SSISNIARKVVLVN
+676 SSIPNIARKVVLVN

-734 EIRGAYSHF
+734 EIRGAFSHF

>member
-1 VIYAFELASPLRKGF
+1 MIYSFELASLLRKGF

-35 DPEISKMDT
+35 DPEVSKMDT

-92 ELKKVTPDSLYS
+92 ELKKVTADSLYT

-115 KSGRLN
+115 KSGKLN

-127 SIAIPKPLKPKF
+127 AIAIPKPLKPKF
-139 KASQFGRKD
+139 KASRFGKKD
-148 IEETEEAEEVVI
+148 EDEVEEAEEVIV
-160 KIDPITGLHYYNDDI
+160 KIDPITGLHYFNDDI

-182 DETGRQ
+182 DEDGRR
-188 LTPAEIQI
+188 LTPAEVQI
-196 AKDKIAMERKGEEKE
+196 AKDKLAAEKKE
-211 ENGSDDSDDDFEDID
+211 EAGSNDGGEDDDGFEDID
-226 IDLDADEESKDKL
+226 IDLEDDNNDSGVEEKVALYPVKE
-239 KPATINLIKDAM
+239 AM
-251 APEEEV
+251 IPEQEEEEV
-257 AEEVPAPI
+257 KEQPA
-265 AVDKSTELKNEIESI
+265 VNKSMELKNEIESI
-280 KSFNNWG
+280 KSFNNWE

-300 ELIANDAD
+300 DLIANDAD
-308 YNGTIKVLES
+308 YNGTLKVLES

-324 DIMQNPRLTADEKF
+324 DIMQNPRLSADEKF

-350 TKGIANSL
+350 TKGITNSI
-358 MVDKVISI
+358 MVDKLVSI

-371 AEVGS
+371 AQVGS
-376 IAKTIVNKNYKA
+376 IAKNIVDKNYKA

-416 ISLLNTKKEISSLY
+416 VSLLNTKKEIASLY

-442 NLTSGLPSEN
+442 GFTAGLPSEN

-475 HRMLEALEENKNTFV
+475 HKMLEALEENKSTFV
-490 QADESVNKLLDKLND
+490 QADESVNRLLDKLND

-541 TMQLFVGESGSG
+541 TMQLFIGESGSG
-553 VTSTVLARAGVIARG
+553 VTSTVLARTGVIARG

-580 AKFEDYGIEAET
+580 AKFADYGIETET

-597 ESRINREFLCVK
+597 ESRINREFLCVT

-631 SINIILSPEMISEA
+631 SINIILSPEQISEA

-666 VVMQEAIGAL
+666 VIMQEAIGAL
-676 SSISNIARKVVLVN
+676 SSIPNIARKVVLVN

-734 EIRGAYSHF
+734 EIRGAFSHF

>member
-1 VIYAFELASPLRKGF
+1 MIYSFELASLLRKGF

-35 DPEISKMDT
+35 DPEVSKMDT

-92 ELKKVTPDSLYS
+92 ELKKVTADSLYS

-115 KSGRLN
+115 KSGKLN

-127 SIAIPKPLKPKF
+127 AIAIPKPLKPKF
-139 KASQFGRKD
+139 KASRFGKKD
-148 IEETEEAEEVVI
+148 EEEVEEAEEVIV
-160 KIDPITGLHYYNDDI
+160 KIDPITGLHYFNDDI

-182 DETGRQ
+182 DEDGRR
-188 LTPAEIQI
+188 LTPAEVQI
-196 AKDKIAMERKGEEKE
+196 AKDKLAAEKKE
-211 ENGSDDSDDDFEDID
+211 EAGRNDGREDDDGFEDID
-226 IDLDADEESKDKL
+226 IDLDDDSNTSGIEEKVALYPVKE
-239 KPATINLIKDAM
+239 AM
-251 APEEEV
+251 IPEQEEEEV
-257 AEEVPAPI
+257 KEQPV
-265 AVDKSTELKNEIESI
+265 VNKSTELKNEIESI
-280 KSFNNWG
+280 KSFNNWE

-308 YNGTIKVLES
+308 YNGTLKVLES

-324 DIMQNPRLTADEKF
+324 DIMQNPRLSADEKF

-350 TKGIANSL
+350 TKGITNSI
-358 MVDKVISI
+358 MVDKLISI

-371 AEVGS
+371 AQVGS
-376 IAKTIVNKNYKA
+376 IAKGIVDKNYKA

-416 ISLLNTKKEISSLY
+416 VSLLNTKKEIASLY

-442 NLTSGLPSEN
+442 GLTSGLPSEN

-475 HRMLEALEENKNTFV
+475 HKMLEALEENKSTFV
-490 QADESVNKLLDKLND
+490 QADESVNRLLDKLND

-541 TMQLFVGESGSG
+541 TMQLFIGESGSG
-553 VTSTVLARAGVIARG
+553 VTSTVLARTGVIARG

-580 AKFEDYGIEAET
+580 AKFADYGIETET
-592 WENFS
+592 WDNFS
-597 ESRINREFLCVK
+597 ENRVNREFICVT

-631 SINIILSPEMISEA
+631 SINIILSPEQISEA

-676 SSISNIARKVVLVN
+676 SSIPNIARKVVLVN

-734 EIRGAYSHF
+734 EIRGAFSHF

>member
-1 VIYAFELASPLRKGF
+1 MIYSFELASLLRKGF

-35 DPEISKMDT
+35 DPEVSKMDT

-85 IDTPFKV
+85 IDTTFKV
-92 ELKKVTPDSLYS
+92 ELKKVTADSLYS

-115 KSGRLN
+115 KSGKLN

-127 SIAIPKPLKPKF
+127 AIAIPKPLKPKF
-139 KASQFGRKD
+139 KASRFGKKD
-148 IEETEEAEEVVI
+148 EEEVEEAEEVIV
-160 KIDPITGLHYYNDDI
+160 KIDPITGLHYFNDDI

-182 DETGRQ
+182 DEDGRR
-188 LTPAEIQI
+188 LTPAEVQI
-196 AKDKIAMERKGEEKE
+196 AKDKLAAEKKEEAGSNDGEE
-211 ENGSDDSDDDFEDID
+211 DDGFEDID
-226 IDLDADEESKDKL
+226 IDLDDDSNTSGIEEKVALFPVKE
-239 KPATINLIKDAM
+239 AM
-251 APEEEV
+251 IPEQEEEEV
-257 AEEVPAPI
+257 KEQPVI
-265 AVDKSTELKNEIESI
+265 NKSMELKNEIESI
-280 KSFNNWG
+280 KSFNNWE

-300 ELIANDAD
+300 DLIANDAD
-308 YNGTIKVLES
+308 YNGTLKVLES

-324 DIMQNPRLTADEKF
+324 DIMQNPRLSADEKF

-350 TKGIANSL
+350 TKGITNSI
-358 MVDKVISI
+358 MVDKLISI

-371 AEVGS
+371 AQVGS
-376 IAKTIVNKNYKA
+376 IAKGIVDKNYKA

-402 TANNEVIDAAVKAE
+402 TANNEIIDAAVKAE
-416 ISLLNTKKEISSLY
+416 VSLLNTKKEIASLY

-442 NLTSGLPSEN
+442 GFTAGLPSEN

-475 HRMLEALEENKNTFV
+475 HKMLEALEENKSTFV
-490 QADESVNKLLDKLND
+490 QADESVNRLLDKLND

-541 TMQLFVGESGSG
+541 TMQLFIGESGSG
-553 VTSTVLARAGVIARG
+553 VTSTVLARTGVIARG

-580 AKFEDYGIEAET
+580 AKFADYGIETET

-597 ESRINREFLCVK
+597 ENRVNREFICVT

-631 SINIILSPEMISEA
+631 SINIILSPEQISEA

-676 SSISNIARKVVLVN
+676 SSIPNIARKVVLVN

-734 EIRGAYSHF
+734 EIRGAFSHF

>member
-1 VIYAFELASPLRKGF
+1 MIYSFELASLLRKGF

-35 DPEISKMDT
+35 DPEVSKMDT

-92 ELKKVTPDSLYS
+92 ELKKVTADSLYS

-115 KSGRLN
+115 KSGKLN

-127 SIAIPKPLKPKF
+127 AIAIPKPLKPKF
-139 KASQFGRKD
+139 KASRFGKKD
-148 IEETEEAEEVVI
+148 EDEVEEAEEVIV
-160 KIDPITGLHYYNDDI
+160 KIDPITGLHYFNDDI

-182 DETGRQ
+182 DEDGRR
-188 LTPAEIQI
+188 LTPAEVQI
-196 AKDKIAMERKGEEKE
+196 AKDKLAMEKKE
-211 ENGSDDSDDDFEDID
+211 EAGSNDSNGDDDGFEDID
-226 IDLDADEESKDKL
+226 IDLDDDNNTSGIEEKVALYPVKE
-239 KPATINLIKDAM
+239 AM
-251 APEEEV
+251 IPKQEEEEV
-257 AEEVPAPI
+257 KEQPVI
-265 AVDKSTELKNEIESI
+265 NKSMELKNEIESI
-280 KSFNNWG
+280 KSFNNWE

-308 YNGTIKVLES
+308 YNGTLKVLES

-324 DIMQNPRLTADEKF
+324 DIMQNPRLSADEKF

-350 TKGIANSL
+350 TKGITNSI
-358 MVDKVISI
+358 MVDKLISI

-371 AEVGS
+371 AQVGS
-376 IAKTIVNKNYKA
+376 IAKGIVDKNYKA

-416 ISLLNTKKEISSLY
+416 VSLLNTKKEIASLY

-442 NLTSGLPSEN
+442 GFTAGLPSEN

-475 HRMLEALEENKNTFV
+475 HKMLEALEENKSTFV
-490 QADESVNKLLDKLND
+490 QADESVNRLLDKLND

-541 TMQLFVGESGSG
+541 TMQLFIGESGSG
-553 VTSTVLARAGVIARG
+553 VTSTVLARTGVIARG

-580 AKFEDYGIEAET
+580 AKFADYGIEAET

-597 ESRINREFLCVK
+597 ENRVNREFICVT

-617 EILSHLKTRLDNYG
+617 EILLHLKTRLDNYG
-631 SINIILSPEMISEA
+631 SINIILSPEQISEA

-723 LVNKTQPAMYP
+723 LVNKTHP
-734 EIRGAYSHF
+734 EIRGAFSHF

>member
-1 VIYAFELASPLRKGF
+1 
-16 GRDKVFSSQI
+16 
-26 NKICEQMPL
+26 MPL
-35 DPEISKMDT
+35 DPEVSKMDT

-92 ELKKVTPDSLYS
+92 ELKKVTADSLYS

-115 KSGRLN
+115 KSGKLN

-127 SIAIPKPLKPKF
+127 AIAIPKPLKPKF
-139 KASQFGRKD
+139 KASKFGKKD
-148 IEETEEAEEVVI
+148 EDEVEETEEVII
-160 KIDPITGLHYYNDDI
+160 KIDPITGLHYFNDDI

-182 DETGRQ
+182 DEDGRR
-188 LTPAEIQI
+188 LTPAEVQI
-196 AKDKIAMERKGEEKE
+196 AKDKLAAEKKE
-211 ENGSDDSDDDFEDID
+211 EAGSGDDDGFEDID
-226 IDLDADEESKDKL
+226 IDLEDDNNTSGIEEKVALYPVKE
-239 KPATINLIKDAM
+239 AM
-251 APEEEV
+251 IPEQEEEEV
-257 AEEVPAPI
+257 KEQPV
-265 AVDKSTELKNEIESI
+265 VNKSTELKNEIESI
-280 KSFNNWG
+280 KSFNNWE

-300 ELIANDAD
+300 DLIANDAD
-308 YNGTIKVLES
+308 YNGTLKVLES

-324 DIMQNPRLTADEKF
+324 DIMQNPRLSADEKF

-350 TKGIANSL
+350 TKGITNSI
-358 MVDKVISI
+358 MVDKLISI

-371 AEVGS
+371 AQVGS
-376 IAKTIVNKNYKA
+376 IAKNIVDKNYKA
-388 IDAAAAVDRIVLDD
+388 IDTAAAVDRIVLDD

-416 ISLLNTKKEISSLY
+416 VSLLNTKKEIASLY

-442 NLTSGLPSEN
+442 GLTSGLPSEN

-475 HRMLEALEENKNTFV
+475 HKMLEALEENKSTFV
-490 QADESVNKLLDKLND
+490 QADESVNRLLDKLND

-541 TMQLFVGESGSG
+541 TMQLFIGESGSG
-553 VTSTVLARAGVIARG
+553 VTSTVLARTGVIARG
-568 AKNVVIIDLSRK
+568 AKNVIILDLSRK
-580 AKFEDYGIEAET
+580 AKFADYGIEAET

-597 ESRINREFLCVK
+597 ENRVNREFICVT

-631 SINIILSPEMISEA
+631 SINIILSPEQISEA

-666 VVMQEAIGAL
+666 VVMQEAIRAL
-676 SSISNIARKVVLVN
+676 SSIPNIARKVVLVN

-734 EIRGAYSHF
+734 EIRGAFSHF

>member
-1 VIYAFELASPLRKGF
+1 MIYAFELASTLRKGF

-85 IDTPFKV
+85 IDTPFKI

-148 IEETEEAEEVVI
+148 VEESEEEEEVVI
-160 KIDPITGLHYYNDDI
+160 KVDPITGLHYYNDDI

-196 AKDKIAMERKGEEKE
+196 AKDKIAMEHKGEEAG
-211 ENGSDDSDDDFEDID
+211 NNDSDGDDDFEDID
-226 IDLDADEESKDKL
+226 IDLDVDDESEDKL

-257 AEEVPAPI
+257 AEEAPAPV
-265 AVDKSTELKNEIESI
+265 VDKSTELKNEIESI

-358 MVDKVISI
+358 MVDKVVSI

-388 IDAAAAVDRIVLDD
+388 IDAAASVDRIVLDD

-541 TMQLFVGESGSG
+541 TMQLFIGESGSG
-553 VTSTVLARAGVIARG
+553 VTSTVLARTGVIARG
-568 AKNVVIIDLSRK
+568 AKNVVILDLSRK

-592 WENFS
+592 WEDFS
-597 ESRINREFLCVK
+597 ENRINREFLCVK

-631 SINIILSPEMISEA
+631 SINIILSPEQISEA

-676 SSISNIARKVVLVN
+676 SSIPNIARKVVLVN

>member
-1 VIYAFELASPLRKGF
+1 MIYSFELASLLRKGF

-35 DPEISKMDT
+35 DPEVSKMDT

-92 ELKKVTPDSLYS
+92 ELKKVTADSLYS

-115 KSGRLN
+115 KSGKLN

-127 SIAIPKPLKPKF
+127 AIAIPKPLKPKF
-139 KASQFGRKD
+139 KASRFGKKD
-148 IEETEEAEEVVI
+148 EDEVEEAEEVIV
-160 KIDPITGLHYYNDDI
+160 KIDPITGLHYFNDDI

-182 DETGRQ
+182 DEDGRR
-188 LTPAEIQI
+188 LTPAEVQI
-196 AKDKIAMERKGEEKE
+196 AKDKLAMEKKE
-211 ENGSDDSDDDFEDID
+211 EAGSNDSNGDDDGFEDID
-226 IDLDADEESKDKL
+226 IDLDDDNNTSGIEEKVALYPVKE
-239 KPATINLIKDAM
+239 AM
-251 APEEEV
+251 IPKQEEEEV
-257 AEEVPAPI
+257 KEQPVI
-265 AVDKSTELKNEIESI
+265 NKSMELKNEIESI
-280 KSFNNWG
+280 KSFNNWE

-308 YNGTIKVLES
+308 YNGTLKVLES

-324 DIMQNPRLTADEKF
+324 DIMQNPRLSADEKF

-350 TKGIANSL
+350 TKGITNSI
-358 MVDKVISI
+358 MVDKLISI

-371 AEVGS
+371 AQVGS
-376 IAKTIVNKNYKA
+376 IAKGIVDKNYKA

-416 ISLLNTKKEISSLY
+416 VSLLNTKKEIASLY

-442 NLTSGLPSEN
+442 GFTAGLPSEN

-475 HRMLEALEENKNTFV
+475 HKMLEALEENKSTFV
-490 QADESVNKLLDKLND
+490 QADESVNRLLDKLND

-541 TMQLFVGESGSG
+541 TMQLFIGESGSG
-553 VTSTVLARAGVIARG
+553 VTSTVLARTGVIARG

-580 AKFEDYGIEAET
+580 AKFADYGIEAET

-597 ESRINREFLCVK
+597 ENRVNREFICVT

-617 EILSHLKTRLDNYG
+617 EILLHLKTRLDNYG
-631 SINIILSPEMISEA
+631 SINIILSPEQISEA

-723 LVNKTQPAMYP
+723 LVNKTQPA
-734 EIRGAYSHF
+734 IRGAFSHF

>member
-1 VIYAFELASPLRKGF
+1 
-16 GRDKVFSSQI
+16 
-26 NKICEQMPL
+26 MPL
-35 DPEISKMDT
+35 DPEVSKMDT

-92 ELKKVTPDSLYS
+92 ELKKVTADSLYS

-115 KSGRLN
+115 KSGKLN

-127 SIAIPKPLKPKF
+127 TIAIPKPLKPKF
-139 KASQFGRKD
+139 KASRFGKKD
-148 IEETEEAEEVVI
+148 EDEVEEAEEVIV
-160 KIDPITGLHYYNDDI
+160 KIDPITGLHYFNDDI

-182 DETGRQ
+182 DEDGRR
-188 LTPAEIQI
+188 LTPAEVQI
-196 AKDKIAMERKGEEKE
+196 AKDKLAMEKKE
-211 ENGSDDSDDDFEDID
+211 EAGSNDGGEDDDGFEDID
-226 IDLDADEESKDKL
+226 IDLDDDNASGVEEKVDLYPVKE
-239 KPATINLIKDAM
+239 AM
-251 APEEEV
+251 IPEQEEEEV
-257 AEEVPAPI
+257 KEQPA
-265 AVDKSTELKNEIESI
+265 VNKSTELKNEIESI
-280 KSFNNWG
+280 KSFNNWE

-308 YNGTIKVLES
+308 YNGTLKVLES

-324 DIMQNPRLTADEKF
+324 DIMQNPRLSADEKF

-350 TKGIANSL
+350 TKGITNSI
-358 MVDKVISI
+358 MVDKLISI

-371 AEVGS
+371 AQVGS
-376 IAKTIVNKNYKA
+376 IAKTIVDKNYKA

-416 ISLLNTKKEISSLY
+416 VSLLNTKKEIASLY

-442 NLTSGLPSEN
+442 GFTAGLPSEN

-475 HRMLEALEENKNTFV
+475 HKMLEALEENKSTFV
-490 QADESVNKLLDKLND
+490 QADESVNRLLDKLND

-541 TMQLFVGESGSG
+541 TMQLFIGESGSG
-553 VTSTVLARAGVIARG
+553 VTSTVLARTGVIARG
-568 AKNVVIIDLSRK
+568 AKNVVIIDLGRK
-580 AKFEDYGIEAET
+580 AKFADYGIETET

-597 ESRINREFLCVK
+597 ENRVNREFICVT

-631 SINIILSPEMISEA
+631 SINIILSPEQISEA

-734 EIRGAYSHF
+734 EIRGAFSHF

>member
-1 VIYAFELASPLRKGF
+1 
-16 GRDKVFSSQI
+16 
-26 NKICEQMPL
+26 MPL
-35 DPEISKMDT
+35 DPEVSKMDT

-92 ELKKVTPDSLYS
+92 ELKKVTADSLYT

-115 KSGRLN
+115 KSGKLN

-127 SIAIPKPLKPKF
+127 AVAIPKPLKPKF
-139 KASQFGRKD
+139 KASRFGKKD
-148 IEETEEAEEVVI
+148 EEEVEETEEVII
-160 KIDPITGLHYYNDDI
+160 KIDPITGLHYFNDDI

-182 DETGRQ
+182 DEDGRR
-188 LTPAEIQI
+188 LTPAEVQI
-196 AKDKIAMERKGEEKE
+196 AKDKLAAEKKE
-211 ENGSDDSDDDFEDID
+211 EAGSNDGDGDDDGFEDID
-226 IDLDADEESKDKL
+226 IDLEDDNNASGVEEKVALWPVKETMI
-239 KPATINLIKDAM
+239 PEQE
-251 APEEEV
+251 EEEV
-257 AEEVPAPI
+257 KEQQ
-265 AVDKSTELKNEIESI
+265 AVNKSTELKNEIESI
-280 KSFNNWG
+280 KSFNNWE

-300 ELIANDAD
+300 DLIANDAD
-308 YNGTIKVLES
+308 YNGTLKVLES

-324 DIMQNPRLTADEKF
+324 DIMQNPRLSADEKF

-350 TKGIANSL
+350 TKGITNSI
-358 MVDKVISI
+358 MVDKLISI

-371 AEVGS
+371 AQVGS
-376 IAKTIVNKNYKA
+376 IARNIVDKNYKA

-416 ISLLNTKKEISSLY
+416 VSLLNTKKEIASLY

-442 NLTSGLPSEN
+442 GFTAGLPSEN

-475 HRMLEALEENKNTFV
+475 HKMLEALEENKSTFV
-490 QADESVNKLLDKLND
+490 QADESVNRLLDKLND

-541 TMQLFVGESGSG
+541 TMQLFIGESGSG
-553 VTSTVLARAGVIARG
+553 VTSTVLARTGVVARG

-580 AKFEDYGIEAET
+580 AKFADYGIETET

-597 ESRINREFLCVK
+597 ENRVNREFICVT

-631 SINIILSPEMISEA
+631 SINVILSPEQISEA

-651 SLTLNF
+651 SLTINF

-676 SSISNIARKVVLVN
+676 SSIPNIARKVVLVN

-734 EIRGAYSHF
+734 EIRGAFSHF

>member
-1 VIYAFELASPLRKGF
+1 MIYSFELASLLRKGF

-35 DPEISKMDT
+35 DPEVSKMDT

-92 ELKKVTPDSLYS
+92 ELKKVTADSLYT

-115 KSGRLN
+115 KSGKLN

-127 SIAIPKPLKPKF
+127 AIAIPKPLKPKF
-139 KASQFGRKD
+139 KASRFGKKD
-148 IEETEEAEEVVI
+148 EDEVEETEEVVV

-182 DETGRQ
+182 DEDGRR
-188 LTPAEIQI
+188 LTPAEVQI
-196 AKDKIAMERKGEEKE
+196 AKDKLAAEKKE
-211 ENGSDDSDDDFEDID
+211 EAGSNDSTGDDDGFEDID
-226 IDLDADEESKDKL
+226 IDLDDDSNTSGIEEKVALYPVKE
-239 KPATINLIKDAM
+239 AM
-251 APEEEV
+251 IPEQEEEEV
-257 AEEVPAPI
+257 KEQPVI
-265 AVDKSTELKNEIESI
+265 NKSMELKNEIESI
-280 KSFNNWG
+280 KSFNNWE

-300 ELIANDAD
+300 DLIANDAD
-308 YNGTIKVLES
+308 YNGTLKVLES

-324 DIMQNPRLTADEKF
+324 DIMQNPRLSADEKF

-350 TKGIANSL
+350 TKGITNSI
-358 MVDKVISI
+358 MVDKLISI

-371 AEVGS
+371 AQVGS
-376 IAKTIVNKNYKA
+376 IAKGIVDKNYKA

-416 ISLLNTKKEISSLY
+416 VSLLNTKKEIASLY

-442 NLTSGLPSEN
+442 GLTSGLPSEN

-475 HRMLEALEENKNTFV
+475 HKMLEALEENKSTFV
-490 QADESVNKLLDKLND
+490 QADESVNRLLDKLND

-541 TMQLFVGESGSG
+541 TMQLFIGESGSG
-553 VTSTVLARAGVIARG
+553 VTSTVLARTGVIARG

-580 AKFEDYGIEAET
+580 AKFADYGIEAET

-597 ESRINREFLCVK
+597 ENRVNREFICVT

-631 SINIILSPEMISEA
+631 SINIILSPEQISEA

-666 VVMQEAIGAL
+666 VIMQEAIGAL
-676 SSISNIARKVVLVN
+676 SSIPNIARKVVLVN

-734 EIRGAYSHF
+734 EIRGAFSHF

>member
-1 VIYAFELASPLRKGF
+1 MIYSFELASLLRKGF

-35 DPEISKMDT
+35 DPEVSKMDT

-92 ELKKVTPDSLYS
+92 ELKKVTADSLYT

-115 KSGRLN
+115 KSGKLN

-127 SIAIPKPLKPKF
+127 AIAIPKPLKPKF
-139 KASQFGRKD
+139 KASRFGKKD
-148 IEETEEAEEVVI
+148 EEEVEEAEEVIV
-160 KIDPITGLHYYNDDI
+160 KIDPITGLHYFNDDI

-182 DETGRQ
+182 DEDGRR
-188 LTPAEIQI
+188 LTPAEVQI
-196 AKDKIAMERKGEEKE
+196 AKDKLAAEKKE
-211 ENGSDDSDDDFEDID
+211 EAVSNDGGEDDGFEDID
-226 IDLDADEESKDKL
+226 IDLDDDNNTSGIEEKVALYPVKE
-239 KPATINLIKDAM
+239 AM
-251 APEEEV
+251 IPEQEEEPV
-257 AEEVPAPI
+257 KEEPV
-265 AVDKSTELKNEIESI
+265 VNKSTELKNEIESI
-280 KSFNNWG
+280 KSFNNWE

-300 ELIANDAD
+300 DLIANDAD
-308 YNGTIKVLES
+308 YNGTLKVLES

-324 DIMQNPRLTADEKF
+324 DIMQNPRLSADEKF

-350 TKGIANSL
+350 TKGITNSI
-358 MVDKVISI
+358 MVDKLISI

-371 AEVGS
+371 AQVGS
-376 IAKTIVNKNYKA
+376 IAKTIVDKNYKA

-402 TANNEVIDAAVKAE
+402 TVNNEVIDAAVKAE
-416 ISLLNTKKEISSLY
+416 VSLLNTKKEIASLY

-442 NLTSGLPSEN
+442 GFTAGLPSEN

-475 HRMLEALEENKNTFV
+475 HKMLEALEENKSTFI
-490 QADESVNKLLDKLND
+490 QADESVNRLLDKLND

-541 TMQLFVGESGSG
+541 TMQLFIGELGSG
-553 VTSTVLARAGVIARG
+553 VTSTVLARTGVIARG

-580 AKFEDYGIEAET
+580 AKFADYGIETET

-597 ESRINREFLCVK
+597 ENRVNREFICVT

-631 SINIILSPEMISEA
+631 SINIILSPEQISEA

-666 VVMQEAIGAL
+666 VIMQEAIGAL

-734 EIRGAYSHF
+734 EIRGAFSHF

>member
-1 VIYAFELASPLRKGF
+1 MIYSFELASLLRKGF

-35 DPEISKMDT
+35 DPEVSKMDT
-44 VVLSSKDLKG
+44 VVLS
-54 LNRGK
+54 
-59 VQTALL
+59 
-65 TKNPNVTF
+65 
-73 IYIWSKKGEEDL
+73 
-85 IDTPFKV
+85 
-92 ELKKVTPDSLYS
+92 
-104 AVNEIISDTLI
+104 DTLI
-115 KSGRLN
+115 KSGKLN

-127 SIAIPKPLKPKF
+127 AVAIPKPLKPKF
-139 KASQFGRKD
+139 KASRFGKKD
-148 IEETEEAEEVVI
+148 EEEVEETEEVII

-251 APEEEV
+251 APEGEV
-257 AEEVPAPI
+257 AEEVPAPV

-388 IDAAAAVDRIVLDD
+388 IDAAASVDRIVLDD

-442 NLTSGLPSEN
+442 NLTFGLPSEN

-541 TMQLFVGESGSG
+541 TMQLFIGESGSG
-553 VTSTVLARAGVIARG
+553 VTSTVLARTGVIARG

-580 AKFEDYGIEAET
+580 AKFADYGIEAET

-597 ESRINREFLCVK
+597 ENRVNREFICVT

-631 SINIILSPEMISEA
+631 SINIILSPEQISEA

-676 SSISNIARKVVLVN
+676 SSIPNIARKVVLVN

-734 EIRGAYSHF
+734 EIRGAFSHF

>member
-1 VIYAFELASPLRKGF
+1 MIYSFELASLLRKGF

-35 DPEISKMDT
+35 DPEVSKMDT

-92 ELKKVTPDSLYS
+92 ELKKVTADSLYT

-115 KSGRLN
+115 KSGKLN

-127 SIAIPKPLKPKF
+127 AIAIPKPLKPKF
-139 KASQFGRKD
+139 KASRFGKKD
-148 IEETEEAEEVVI
+148 EEEVEEAEEVIV
-160 KIDPITGLHYYNDDI
+160 KIDPITGLHYFNDDI

-182 DETGRQ
+182 DEDGRR
-188 LTPAEIQI
+188 LTPAEVQI
-196 AKDKIAMERKGEEKE
+196 AKDKLAMEKKE
-211 ENGSDDSDDDFEDID
+211 EAGSNDGGEDDDGFEDID
-226 IDLDADEESKDKL
+226 IDLDDDNASGVEEKVALYPVKE
-239 KPATINLIKDAM
+239 AM
-251 APEEEV
+251 IPEQEEEEV
-257 AEEVPAPI
+257 KEQPA
-265 AVDKSTELKNEIESI
+265 VNKSTELKNEIESI
-280 KSFNNWG
+280 KSFNNWE

-300 ELIANDAD
+300 DLIANDAD
-308 YNGTIKVLES
+308 YNGTLKVLES

-324 DIMQNPRLTADEKF
+324 DIMQNPRLSADEKF

-350 TKGIANSL
+350 TKGITNSI
-358 MVDKVISI
+358 MVDKLISI

-371 AEVGS
+371 AQVGS
-376 IAKTIVNKNYKA
+376 IAKNIVDKNYKA

-416 ISLLNTKKEISSLY
+416 VSLLNTKKEIASLY

-442 NLTSGLPSEN
+442 GFTAGLPSEN

-475 HRMLEALEENKNTFV
+475 HKMLEALEENKSTFV
-490 QADESVNKLLDKLND
+490 QADESVNRLLDKLND

-541 TMQLFVGESGSG
+541 TMQLFIGESGSG
-553 VTSTVLARAGVIARG
+553 VTSTVLARTGVIARG

-580 AKFEDYGIEAET
+580 AKFADYGIETET

-597 ESRINREFLCVK
+597 ENRVNREFICVT

-631 SINIILSPEMISEA
+631 SINIILSPEQISEA

-734 EIRGAYSHF
+734 EIRGAFSHF

>member
-1 VIYAFELASPLRKGF
+1 
-16 GRDKVFSSQI
+16 
-26 NKICEQMPL
+26 MPL
-35 DPEISKMDT
+35 DPEVSKMDT

-92 ELKKVTPDSLYS
+92 ELKKVTADSLYT

-115 KSGRLN
+115 KSGKLN

-127 SIAIPKPLKPKF
+127 AIAIPKPLKPKF
-139 KASQFGRKD
+139 KASRFGKKD
-148 IEETEEAEEVVI
+148 EEEVEEAEEVIV
-160 KIDPITGLHYYNDDI
+160 KIDPITGLHYFNDDI

-182 DETGRQ
+182 DEDGRR
-188 LTPAEIQI
+188 LTPAEVQI
-196 AKDKIAMERKGEEKE
+196 AKDKLAMEKKE
-211 ENGSDDSDDDFEDID
+211 EAGSNDGGEDDDGFEDID
-226 IDLDADEESKDKL
+226 IDLDDDNASGVGEKVALHPVKE
-239 KPATINLIKDAM
+239 AM
-251 APEEEV
+251 IPEQEEEEV
-257 AEEVPAPI
+257 KEQPA
-265 AVDKSTELKNEIESI
+265 VNKSTELKNEIESI
-280 KSFNNWG
+280 KSFNNWE

-300 ELIANDAD
+300 DLIANDAD
-308 YNGTIKVLES
+308 YNGTLKVLES

-324 DIMQNPRLTADEKF
+324 DIMQNPRLSADEKF
-338 DKLLDLGRDKTT
+338 DNLLDLGRDKTT
-350 TKGIANSL
+350 TKGITNSI
-358 MVDKVISI
+358 MVDKLVSI

-371 AEVGS
+371 AQVGS
-376 IAKTIVNKNYKA
+376 IAKNIVDKNYKA

-402 TANNEVIDAAVKAE
+402 TANNKVIDAAVKAE
-416 ISLLNTKKEISSLY
+416 VSLLNTKKEIASLY

-442 NLTSGLPSEN
+442 GFTAGLPSEN
-452 ELINQII
+452 ELVNQII

-475 HRMLEALEENKNTFV
+475 HKMLEALEENKSTFV
-490 QADESVNKLLDKLND
+490 QADESVNRLLDKLND

-541 TMQLFVGESGSG
+541 TMQLFIGESGSG
-553 VTSTVLARAGVIARG
+553 VTSTVLARTGVIARG

-580 AKFEDYGIEAET
+580 AKFADYGIEAET

-597 ESRINREFLCVK
+597 KNRVNREFICVT

-631 SINIILSPEMISEA
+631 SINIILSPEQISEA

-676 SSISNIARKVVLVN
+676 SSIPNIARKVVLVN

-734 EIRGAYSHF
+734 EIRGAFSHF

>member
-1 VIYAFELASPLRKGF
+1 MIYSFELASLLRKGF

-35 DPEISKMDT
+35 DPEVSKMDT

-92 ELKKVTPDSLYS
+92 ELKKVTADSLYT

-115 KSGRLN
+115 KSGKLN

-127 SIAIPKPLKPKF
+127 AIAIPKPLKPKF
-139 KASQFGRKD
+139 KASKFGKKD
-148 IEETEEAEEVVI
+148 EDEVEETEEVVV

-182 DETGRQ
+182 DEDGRR
-188 LTPAEIQI
+188 LTPAEVQI
-196 AKDKIAMERKGEEKE
+196 AKDKLAMEKKE
-211 ENGSDDSDDDFEDID
+211 EAGSNDDDGFEDID
-226 IDLDADEESKDKL
+226 IDLDDDSNTSGIEEKVALYPVKE
-239 KPATINLIKDAM
+239 AM
-251 APEEEV
+251 IPEQEEEEV
-257 AEEVPAPI
+257 KEQPVI
-265 AVDKSTELKNEIESI
+265 NKSMELKNEIESI
-280 KSFNNWG
+280 KSFNNWE

-308 YNGTIKVLES
+308 YNGTLKVLES

-324 DIMQNPRLTADEKF
+324 DIMQNPRLSADEKF

-350 TKGIANSL
+350 TKGITNSI
-358 MVDKVISI
+358 MVDKLVSI

-371 AEVGS
+371 AQVGS
-376 IAKTIVNKNYKA
+376 IAKGIVDKNYKA

-416 ISLLNTKKEISSLY
+416 VSLLNTKKEIASLY

-442 NLTSGLPSEN
+442 GFTAGLPSEN

-475 HRMLEALEENKNTFV
+475 HKMLEALEENKSTFV
-490 QADESVNKLLDKLND
+490 QADESVNRLLDKLND

-541 TMQLFVGESGSG
+541 TMQLFIGESGSG
-553 VTSTVLARAGVIARG
+553 VTSTVLARTGVIARG

-580 AKFEDYGIEAET
+580 AKFADYGIETET

-597 ESRINREFLCVK
+597 ENRVNREFICVT

-631 SINIILSPEMISEA
+631 SINIILSPEQISEA

-666 VVMQEAIGAL
+666 VIMQEAIGAL

-734 EIRGAYSHF
+734 EIRGAFSHF

>member
-1 VIYAFELASPLRKGF
+1 MIYSFELASLLRKGF

-35 DPEISKMDT
+35 DPEVSKMDT

-92 ELKKVTPDSLYS
+92 ELKKVTADSLYS

-115 KSGRLN
+115 KSGKLN

-127 SIAIPKPLKPKF
+127 AMAIPKPLKPKF
-139 KASQFGRKD
+139 KASKFGKKD
-148 IEETEEAEEVVI
+148 EDEVEETEEVVV

-182 DETGRQ
+182 DEDGRR
-188 LTPAEIQI
+188 LTPAEVQI
-196 AKDKIAMERKGEEKE
+196 AKDKLAMEKKE
-211 ENGSDDSDDDFEDID
+211 EAGSNDDDDGFEDID
-226 IDLDADEESKDKL
+226 IDLDDDSNTSGIEEKVALYPVKE
-239 KPATINLIKDAM
+239 AM
-251 APEEEV
+251 IPEQEEEEV
-257 AEEVPAPI
+257 KEQPVI
-265 AVDKSTELKNEIESI
+265 NKSMELKNEIESI
-280 KSFNNWG
+280 KSFNNWE

-308 YNGTIKVLES
+308 YNGTLKVLES

-324 DIMQNPRLTADEKF
+324 DIMQNPRLSADEKF

-350 TKGIANSL
+350 TKGITNSI
-358 MVDKVISI
+358 MVDKLVSI

-371 AEVGS
+371 AQVGS
-376 IAKTIVNKNYKA
+376 IAKGIVDKNYKA

-416 ISLLNTKKEISSLY
+416 VSLLNTKKEIASLY

-442 NLTSGLPSEN
+442 GLTSGLPSEN

-475 HRMLEALEENKNTFV
+475 HKMLEALEENKSTFV
-490 QADESVNKLLDKLND
+490 QADESVNRLLDKLND

-519 RILLLKANRVED
+519 GVLLLKANRVED

-541 TMQLFVGESGSG
+541 TMQLFIGESGSG
-553 VTSTVLARAGVIARG
+553 VTSTVLARTGVIARG

-580 AKFEDYGIEAET
+580 AKFADYGIETET

-597 ESRINREFLCVK
+597 ENRVNREFICVT

-631 SINIILSPEMISEA
+631 SINIILSPEQISEV

-734 EIRGAYSHF
+734 EIRGAFSHF

>member
-1 VIYAFELASPLRKGF
+1 MIYSFELASLLRKGF

-35 DPEISKMDT
+35 DPEVSKMDT

-92 ELKKVTPDSLYS
+92 ELKKVTADSLYS

-115 KSGRLN
+115 KSGKLN

-127 SIAIPKPLKPKF
+127 AIAIPKPLKPKF
-139 KASQFGRKD
+139 KASRFGKKD
-148 IEETEEAEEVVI
+148 EDEVEEAEEVIV
-160 KIDPITGLHYYNDDI
+160 KIDPITGLHYFNDDI

-182 DETGRQ
+182 DEDGRR
-188 LTPAEIQI
+188 LTPAEVQI
-196 AKDKIAMERKGEEKE
+196 AKDKLAMEKKE
-211 ENGSDDSDDDFEDID
+211 EAGSNDGGEDDDGFEDID
-226 IDLDADEESKDKL
+226 IDLDDDNASGVEEKVALYPVKE
-239 KPATINLIKDAM
+239 AM
-251 APEEEV
+251 IPEQEEEEV
-257 AEEVPAPI
+257 KEQPA
-265 AVDKSTELKNEIESI
+265 VNKSTELKNEIESI
-280 KSFNNWG
+280 KSFNNWE
-287 ALNDALQETSIFA
+287 ALNDALEKTSIFA

-308 YNGTIKVLES
+308 YNGTLKVLES

-324 DIMQNPRLTADEKF
+324 DIMQNPRLSADEKF

-350 TKGIANSL
+350 TKGITNSI
-358 MVDKVISI
+358 MVDKLVSI

-371 AEVGS
+371 AQVGS
-376 IAKTIVNKNYKA
+376 IAKGIVDKNYKA

-416 ISLLNTKKEISSLY
+416 VSLLNTKKEIASLY

-442 NLTSGLPSEN
+442 GFTAGLPSEN

-475 HRMLEALEENKNTFV
+475 HKMLEALEENKSTFV
-490 QADESVNKLLDKLND
+490 QADESVNRLLDKLND

-541 TMQLFVGESGSG
+541 TMQLFIGESGSG
-553 VTSTVLARAGVIARG
+553 VTSTVLARTGVIARG
-568 AKNVVIIDLSRK
+568 AKNVVILDLRRK
-580 AKFEDYGIEAET
+580 AKFADYGIEAET

-597 ESRINREFLCVK
+597 ENRVNREFICVT

-631 SINIILSPEMISEA
+631 SINIILSPEQISEA

-734 EIRGAYSHF
+734 EIRGAFSHF

>member
-1 VIYAFELASPLRKGF
+1 
-16 GRDKVFSSQI
+16 
-26 NKICEQMPL
+26 MPL

-196 AKDKIAMERKGEEKE
+196 AKDKIAMEHKGEEKE

-239 KPATINLIKDAM
+239 KPSTVSLIKDAM

-376 IAKTIVNKNYKA
+376 IAKSIVNKNYKA
-388 IDAAAAVDRIVLDD
+388 IDAAASVDRIVLDD

-553 VTSTVLARAGVIARG
+553 VTSTVLARTGVIARG

-580 AKFEDYGIEAET
+580 AKFEDYGIETET

-631 SINIILSPEMISEA
+631 SINIILSPEQISEA

-698 CRTLGVELGNTKL
+698 CRILGVELGNTKL

-734 EIRGAYSHF
+734 EIRGAFSHF

>member
-1 VIYAFELASPLRKGF
+1 
-16 GRDKVFSSQI
+16 
-26 NKICEQMPL
+26 MPL
-35 DPEISKMDT
+35 DPEVSKMDT

-85 IDTPFKV
+85 IDTSFKV
-92 ELKKVTPDSLYS
+92 ELKKVTADSLYT
-104 AVNEIISDTLI
+104 AVNEIISDNLI
-115 KSGRLN
+115 KSGKLN

-127 SIAIPKPLKPKF
+127 AITIPKPLKPKF
-139 KASQFGRKD
+139 KASRFGKKD
-148 IEETEEAEEVVI
+148 EEEVEETEEVII
-160 KIDPITGLHYYNDDI
+160 KIDPITGLHYFNDDI

-182 DETGRQ
+182 DEDGRR
-188 LTPAEIQI
+188 LTPAEVQI
-196 AKDKIAMERKGEEKE
+196 AKDKLAAEKKE
-211 ENGSDDSDDDFEDID
+211 EAGSNDGGEDDDGFEDID
-226 IDLDADEESKDKL
+226 IDLDDDNTASEANQSPVSIVKE
-239 KPATINLIKDAM
+239 AM
-251 APEEEV
+251 APVEEEEV
-257 AEEVPAPI
+257 KEQPA
-265 AVDKSTELKNEIESI
+265 VNKSTELKNEIESI
-280 KSFNNWG
+280 QSFNNWE

-300 ELIANDAD
+300 DLIANDAD
-308 YNGTIKVLES
+308 YNGTLKVLES

-324 DIMQNPRLTADEKF
+324 DIMQNPRLSADEKF

-350 TKGIANSL
+350 TKGITNSI
-358 MVDKVISI
+358 MVDKLVSI

-371 AEVGS
+371 AQVGS
-376 IAKTIVNKNYKA
+376 IAKTIVDKNYKA

-416 ISLLNTKKEISSLY
+416 VSLLNTKKEIASLY

-442 NLTSGLPSEN
+442 GFTAGLPSEN

-475 HRMLEALEENKNTFV
+475 HKMLEALEENKSTFV
-490 QADESVNKLLDKLND
+490 QADESVNRLLDKLND

-541 TMQLFVGESGSG
+541 TMQLFIGESGSG
-553 VTSTVLARAGVIARG
+553 VTSTVLARTGVIARG

-580 AKFEDYGIEAET
+580 AKFADYGIETET
-592 WENFS
+592 WESFS
-597 ESRINREFLCVK
+597 ENRVNREFICVT

-631 SINIILSPEMISEA
+631 SINIILSPEQISEA

-676 SSISNIARKVVLVN
+676 SSIPNIARKVVLVN

-734 EIRGAYSHF
+734 EIRGAFSHF